1 MDILNIYFT
10 RPIVAGCFQDLDP
23 RYQTSEF
30 NNFDRKDN
38 FDSDLWN
45 NNEHFDPNA
54 EVKES
59 IKPSDEG
66 DLMMDD
72 SNVEANLILM
82 TIAQGKIQD
91 FLNMSKNFLEKIY
104 DKCESNEKNNNW
116 LRVMIQILI
125 SQSVKYTD
133 EQLDDLT
140 KFIQNLKEKSTN
152 IIIQLSFEELLNK
165 LSSDIIGGKP
175 GVSSIPKASFSKN
188 TLPVWYFE
196 PNQNNGVLEREW
208 LEEIIGRPIEF
219 CGYGENFF
227 GDTKIQF
234 VLVQKWERVKDLINE
249 KLDALNKDNKK
260 VILLHISDEFC
271 NDNLEIYEHPA
282 VKLVVRN
289 YIREIKSS
297 KKIITIPLGY
307 VNNRSLKGN
316 FKKLSERKY
325 TWSFAGSVDKVGRTE
340 MLQKLCIIEPNKLK
354 LLQTWSTPTKEE
366 ALEYKTTLNESKFI
380 PCPKGM
386 NYETFRVYE
395 ALEAGCIPICVGT
408 GSSEHKVYEQLIGNG
423 VILMAQDWAAAANI
437 INQINSNM
445 SILDQLQDN
454 LTKYWMSRKINITGE
469 ILGAMNEIEND
480 SDVKTIHL

>member
-1 MDILNIYFT
+1 
-10 RPIVAGCFQDLDP
+10 
-23 RYQTSEF
+23 
-30 NNFDRKDN
+30 
-38 FDSDLWN
+38 
-45 NNEHFDPNA
+45 
-54 EVKES
+54 
-59 IKPSDEG
+59 
-66 DLMMDD
+66 MMDD

-104 DKCESNEKNNNW
+104 DKCDSNEKNNNW

-125 SQSVKYTD
+125 SQSIKYTD
-133 EQLDDLT
+133 EQLEDLT
-140 KFIQNLKEKSTN
+140 KFIQILKDKSKN
-152 IIIQLSFEELLNK
+152 IIIQISFEELLNK

-175 GVSSIPKASFSKN
+175 GVSSVPKASFAKN
-188 TLPVWYFE
+188 TLPVWYFV

-219 CGYGENFF
+219 CGYGDQYF
-227 GDTKIQF
+227 GNSKIEF
-234 VLVQKWERVKDLINE
+234 LLIQKWEGVKDLINE
-249 KLDALNKDNKK
+249 KLDILNKENKK
-260 VILLHISDEFC
+260 AILVHISDEFC

-282 VKLVVRN
+282 VKLVIRN
-289 YIREIKSS
+289 YIRDIKSS
-297 KKIITIPLGY
+297 KKIITVPLGY

-325 TWSFAGSVDKVGRTE
+325 TWSFAGSVDKLGRNE
-340 MLQKLCIIEPNKLK
+340 MLQKLSTIDPNKIK
-354 LLQTWSTPTKEE
+354 LLSTWKTPTKEE
-366 ALEYKTTLNESKFI
+366 ALEYTTLLNESKFI
-380 PCPKGM
+380 PCPKGV
-386 NYETFRVYE
+386 NYETFRLYE

-408 GSSEHKVYEQLIGNG
+408 GSAEHTIYEKLIGNG

-445 SILDQLQDN
+445 SILDQLQEN
-454 LTKYWMSRKINITGE
+454 LTKYWMSRKINIISE